1 MEAILTEAD
10 KYVRALR
17 NPRKYAYAKA
27 YLDALKKGIQVPPY
41 PSNLTLMGAQSI
53 AMNIERLYEPIRND
67 ARNNRGNQ
75 GDTI

>member
-10 KYVRALR
+10 KYVKAIR

-27 YLDALKKGIQVPPY
+27 YLQALKKGEQVPPY

-53 AMNIERLYEPIRND
+53 AMNLEKLYVRN
-67 ARNNRGNQ
+67 
-75 GDTI
+75 